1 MIDMSNVAKDMALPE
16 ELQAFA
22 EERVRSGEYAS
33 VSEVAQEAFRLLQQ
47 RDKLRK
53 QARED
58 LVAMFREM
66 EDSGE
71 LAPSDDELEQAV
83 QSDGPKTVEHR
94 QRRSPSSQ
102 RTRGIC
108 ARQELSNRPL
118 PHQNLIAR
126 NHRCCEHSHMSSPSP
141 KRSHPRRSQT
151 EPGPFLHRTP

>member
-1 MIDMSNVAKDMALPE
+1 MSNDAKDIALPE

-66 EDSGE
+66 EDSGQLE
-71 LAPSDDELEQAV
+71 PSDDELDQVVQARA
-83 QSDGPKTVEHR
+83 PT
-94 QRRSPSSQ
+94 
-102 RTRGIC
+102 
-108 ARQELSNRPL
+108 
-118 PHQNLIAR
+118 
-126 NHRCCEHSHMSSPSP
+126 HSA
-141 KRSHPRRSQT
+141 
-151 EPGPFLHRTP
+151 E

>member
-1 MIDMSNVAKDMALPE
+1 MSNDAKDIALPE

-66 EDSGE
+66 EDSGQLE
-71 LAPSDDELEQAV
+71 PSDDELEQAV
-83 QSDGPKTVEHR
+83 QVSDLT
-94 QRRSPSSQ
+94 
-102 RTRGIC
+102 
-108 ARQELSNRPL
+108 
-118 PHQNLIAR
+118 
-126 NHRCCEHSHMSSPSP
+126 HSA
-141 KRSHPRRSQT
+141 
-151 EPGPFLHRTP
+151 E